1 MRDPMTRSSKY
12 SYGTFISIALSLLN
26 KKRGGDEIFDEVC
39 GQVIMKHLDP
49 TYLSSTGL
57 DAGGDG
63 GLDGWGFSADGKIK
77 YAFSIQQ
84 AVKTKLASEI
94 AKWKK
99 SEYKELYFFTNQP
112 LSQSLKSKYTAL
124 ENKVTIFDQ
133 ENIVAIINEHPEI
146 GNLLDLPTLK
156 AQFDKSYLKD
166 KHQFIRQEFEIEQYC
181 SRYIHLKE
189 EGKEF
194 TSWDPLELLLEK
206 NFLFIE
212 APAGYGKTSLLQ
224 QIYLESINSD
234 VLPVPVFI
242 KLKDYIPGGFWKQI
256 EQAIPQLSDALLNNY
271 ILLLDGYDEV
281 SEIDRANLIKE
292 VNQVLSNPGEL
303 QMVIITARSEQ
314 YTTSDLEKFDK
325 VFVSAFLEGLTESNL
340 IELIKSH
347 PSSDYSALRKNELFL
362 STCQNPFHV
371 KNLMSYYDT
380 KKTLARDIV
389 QLMEYISNQEIDLVF
404 KNTGIE
410 DTYLQNIILY
420 LQLNQTK
427 EIPSGTADSP
437 ITTNELFQINNM
449 HRSILEYIAAKRLA
463 QFDTKHIISLISSY
477 DRIHSYLSNIFGYA
491 LNILCS
497 STEDEDY
504 LKFEH
509 LVEWSIHYNVHILI
523 RIESEKIP
531 PELNHKIFKAYFES
545 RSNLFEW
552 NDIEYFPVPFILQN
566 YQNIELLTNYLHE
579 NHMNH
584 SLTIELEFC
593 ILLLQK
599 IILTYGEDS
608 TTGILKPNDNEI
620 LFSTFLELLEKQ
632 PESRITS
639 SMFYL
644 VCHNPCFASFSEESI
659 ASFINSVAHIHEK
672 EGVISNLCRLFIN
685 LKMQLSIEN
694 YKKIL
699 LIAFEHMD
707 DLPVAFG
714 LVPPQIDDDYTTP
727 VMTFVSIQEFYELTK
742 IFINQNPEAYWQ
754 VFEYFNKLVEKRGN
768 HQNDCWE
775 YYELFFKLW
784 EQDNGIRFPSID
796 LNVIERFLI
805 IESKVYS
812 LEQWMEKVRIV
823 FSLEGETLWKVL
835 SPLLMEKN
843 NWLDWRVIGNT
854 LWSTITSIP
863 AFRKV
868 CRLIEKTD
876 DPQTPQ
882 FYKTFREMI
891 PRNHKLYPDI
901 SKFLEEAEVNVI
913 LDQDRK
919 DQAEIEKRKR
929 LEEKPI
935 KDMSVLFSRDSL
947 SAEFN
952 KLIFTLEKKSITRKI
967 LQEQH
972 YFRINLEINRF
983 VSDYLL
989 WVLNDDDSKID
1000 AESVSQIV
1008 ENIMG
1013 VNWGIYF
1020 AQYLTQ
1026 NSIKPEALTEEQIKH
1041 LSTWIEDTIKQ
1052 HPMRNHND
1060 IKYVNQTVCCQLL
1073 RTIQIPISIPENLLI
1088 GAALSENPSTLG
1100 RGVIFQH
1107 YEAYSIDYLE
1117 SYLCKNKLIDYLI
1130 DNFLPESISDVQ
1142 TMISCEYLSNNL
1154 AKILAYKKKEFK
1166 ERLIKFVNRNMSSLC
1181 QTSVIKMMGTLNVCI
1196 RDLSEESIISA
1207 IEIEQQDLKHNYA
1220 SCLLNNK
1227 ELIKSDCDKEY
1238 RVQLLRR
1245 IFNTAGD
1252 SLKPR
1257 IAELVISCDPLA
1269 GDIFRFYSQ
1278 YLLDSDN
1285 NKLPS
1290 SFIHSRRFSKF
1301 FTADFDSIDLVERL
1315 LIYSL
1320 QKNSDRRDAIR
1331 DIAIESYIRIAERIC
1346 CQENLDKV
1354 IASLI
1359 IVMETTKKKFLA
1371 KYIERI
1377 KIEYSDRVCLRT
1389 IDWQE
1394 LLNSH

>member
-1 MRDPMTRSSKY
+1 MTRSSKY

-39 GQVIMKHLDP
+39 SQVIMKHLDP

-94 AKWKK
+94 VKWKK

-112 LSQSLKSKYTAL
+112 LSQSLKARYTAL

-156 AQFDKSYLKD
+156 AQFDKSYLQD
-166 KHQFIRQEFEIEQYC
+166 KHQFIKQEFEIEQYC

-189 EGKEF
+189 EGKEC
-194 TSWDPLELLLEK
+194 TSRDPLELLLEK
-206 NFLFIE
+206 NCLFIE

-234 VLPVPVFI
+234 VLPVPIFI

-256 EQAIPQLSDALLNNY
+256 EQAIPQLSGALLNNF

-281 SEIDRANLIKE
+281 AEIDRANLIKE

-314 YTTSDLEKFDK
+314 YTASDLEKFDK
-325 VFVSAFLEGLTESNL
+325 VFVSALLEGLTESNL

-347 PSSDYSALRKNELFL
+347 PSSDYSALRNNVLFL

-371 KNLMSYYDT
+371 KNLINYYDT
-380 KKTLARDIV
+380 EKTLARDIV

-404 KNTGIE
+404 KNTSFE

-427 EIPSGTADSP
+427 EIPCGTADSP
-437 ITTNELFQINNM
+437 ITPNELFLINNM
-449 HRSILEYIAAKRLA
+449 HRSILEFIAAKRLA

-477 DRIHSYLSNIFGYA
+477 DRIHSYLSNIFGYV

-509 LVEWSIHYNVHILI
+509 LVEWSIHFNVNILI

-531 PELNHKIFKAYFES
+531 LELNHEIFKAYFES

-552 NDIEYFPVPFILQN
+552 NDIEYFSVPFILRN
-566 YQNIELLTNYLHE
+566 YQNIELLTNFIHGNY
-579 NHMNH
+579 MNL
-584 SLTIELEFC
+584 SLAIELEFC

-599 IILTYGEDS
+599 IILTHEDNS
-608 TTGILKPNDNEI
+608 NTWILKPNENEI
-620 LFSTFLELLEKQ
+620 LLSAFLELLEKQ

-707 DLPVAFG
+707 DLTVAFG

-742 IFINQNPEAYWQ
+742 IFINLNPEAYWQ
-754 VFEYFNKLVEKRGN
+754 VFEYFNELVEKRGN

-784 EQDNGIRFPSID
+784 EQDNGIRFSSID
-796 LNVIERFLI
+796 LTVIERFLKI
-805 IESKVYS
+805 QSRNHS
-812 LEQWMEKVRIV
+812 LDQWLEKVRIV

-854 LWSTITSIP
+854 LWSTITSIT

-876 DPQTPQ
+876 DPKTLQ
-882 FYKTFREMI
+882 FYKAFRVMI
-891 PRNHKLYPDI
+891 PRNHKLYPYI
-901 SKFLEEAEVNVI
+901 SKFLKKAEVDDIFN
-913 LDQDRK
+913 QDRK

-935 KDMSVLFSRDSL
+935 KDMCVLFSRDAL

-952 KLIFTLEKKSITRKI
+952 KLIFTLEKKSITRNI

-972 YFRINLEINRF
+972 YFRNNLEINRF

-989 WVLNDDDSKID
+989 WVLKDDDSRID

-1008 ENIMG
+1008 DNILG
-1013 VNWGIYF
+1013 VNWGLYF
-1020 AQYLTQ
+1020 AQYLSQ
-1026 NSIKPEALTEEQIKH
+1026 NSIKPEALTEKQIKH

-1052 HPMRNHND
+1052 YPMRNHND

-1073 RTIQIPISIPENLLI
+1073 RTIQIPVSIPEDLLI

-1100 RGVIFQH
+1100 RRVIFQH

-1117 SYLCKNKLIDYLI
+1117 SYVCKNKLIDYLI
-1130 DNFLPESISDVQ
+1130 DNFIPESISDIQ
-1142 TMISCEYLSNNL
+1142 TMISCEYLSKNL
-1154 AKILAYKKKEFK
+1154 SKILAYKKKEFK
-1166 ERLIKFVNRNMSSLC
+1166 ERLIKFVNRNMSSLY
-1181 QTSVIKMMGTLNVCI
+1181 QTSVMEMLGTLNVCI

-1220 SCLLNNK
+1220 SCLLNSN

-1290 SFIHSRRFSKF
+1290 SLIHSRRFSKF
-1301 FTADFDSIDLVERL
+1301 FTADFDSIDLIERL

-1331 DIAIESYIRIAERIC
+1331 DIAIESYIRIAEEIC

-1354 IASLI
+1354 ITSLI
-1359 IVMETTKKKFLA
+1359 MVMETTEKKFLS

-1377 KIEYSDRVCLRT
+1377 KIEYSDRICLRT

-1394 LLNSH
+1394 LLNSY